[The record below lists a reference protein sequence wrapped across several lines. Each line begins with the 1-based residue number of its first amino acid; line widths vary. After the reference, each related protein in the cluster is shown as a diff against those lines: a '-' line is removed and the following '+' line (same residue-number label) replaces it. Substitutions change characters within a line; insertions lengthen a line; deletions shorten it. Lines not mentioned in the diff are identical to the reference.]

1 MTSFKNS
8 KGKGA
13 LLQINIEEMIEKWC
27 KIIILIKWEKQK
39 KFNGIIHQQYSPKR
53 KRQAMYFFSPFLF

>member
-27 KIIILIKWEKQK
+27 KIIILIKWEKLK
-39 KFNGIIHQQYSPKR
+39 KFNGIIHDIVPLNITLRRWLGLQG
-53 KRQAMYFFSPFLF
+53 